1 MKEKL
6 LKLLKAK
13 QEARAAKLKDV
24 DKATEVA
31 ELRGY
36 QTELEATDEEIRSLQ
51 AMIDELPGEE
61 TPPASNERTAAVNG
75 ETPGIV
81 ATNATNQEKRK
92 TVDEEE
98 MEYRKA
104 FQQFVTKGT
113 PIPAELRDDATTAT
127 TDLTT
132 AIPTVLVNRIV
143 EKLESTGMILPLVTK
158 TAFPA
163 GMNIPTSSVKPVAT
177 WVAEGASSD
186 RQKKEVKTAITFTHF
201 KLRCEIAMTMES
213 SVMAIAA
220 FEVKFVDNVVEAMV
234 KTTED
239 AIINGAWN
247 QAGNA
252 LVGPKG
258 ILDETVATGQN
269 VDVAAAKGF
278 TYQTLVKAEAALPL
292 AYENDAVWFMT
303 KKTFMEFIGM
313 TDGEA
318 GAGQPIA
325 RVNYGIGGKPERT
338 LLGRQVIL
346 NDYMASYAATVV
358 SDTVVAFLFNSADY
372 VLNTNYNMGI
382 QKKQDWDTEDLLTKA
397 VMAVDGKVI
406 DKNSL
411 VTVTK
416 KA

>member
-1 MKEKL
+1 
-6 LKLLKAK
+6 
-13 QEARAAKLKDV
+13 
-24 DKATEVA
+24 
-31 ELRGY
+31 
-36 QTELEATDEEIRSLQ
+36 
-51 AMIDELPGEE
+51 
-61 TPPASNERTAAVNG
+61 
-75 ETPGIV
+75 
-81 ATNATNQEKRK
+81 
-92 TVDEEE
+92 
-98 MEYRKA
+98 
-104 FQQFVTKGT
+104 
-113 PIPAELRDDATTAT
+113 
-127 TDLTT
+127 
-132 AIPTVLVNRIV
+132 
-143 EKLESTGMILPLVTK
+143 
-158 TAFPA
+158 
-163 GMNIPTSSVKPVAT
+163 
-177 WVAEGASSD
+177 
-186 RQKKEVKTAITFTHF
+186 
-201 KLRCEIAMTMES
+201 MTMES

-220 FEVKFVDNVVEAMV
+220 FEAKFVDNVVEAMV
-234 KTTED
+234 ETTED
-239 AIINGAWN
+239 AIIKGAWN
-247 QAGNA
+247 AGKTA

-292 AYENDAVWFMT
+292 AYESGAVWFMT

-358 SDTVVAFLFNSADY
+358 SDTVVAFLFNPADY